1 MAQIQVTASQL
12 SDSQAQLK
20 NYINELKGAIEEAD
34 NMVKQLKSDWE
45 GDASDAFQT
54 SYASNS
60 QRLLRATEG
69 IQTFIVA
76 LENIISQYKQT
87 EAANVNIANSMK

>member
-12 SDSQAQLK
+12 SDSKTQLNSLNSQLKSTIDDTDAIVRQLK
-20 NYINELKGAIEEAD
+20 N
-34 NMVKQLKSDWE
+34 DWE
-45 GDASDAFQT
+45 GDASDAFQA
-54 SYASNS
+54 SYTSNS
-60 QRLLRATEG
+60 QKLVRATEG
-69 IQTFIVA
+69 IQSFISA

>member
-20 NYINELKGAIEEAD
+20 NFNSELKSAIEEAD
-34 NMVKQLKSDWE
+34 NMVRQLKNDWE
-45 GDASDAFQT
+45 GDASDAFQA
-54 SYASNS
+54 SYTSNS
-60 QRLLRATEG
+60 QRLMRATEG
-69 IQTFIVA
+69 IQSFITA
-76 LENIISQYKQT
+76 LENIIAQYKQT

>member
-12 SDSQAQLK
+12 SDSQSQLK
-20 NYINELKGAIEEAD
+20 NFNSQLKSAIEEAD
-34 NMVKQLKSDWE
+34 NMVRQLKNDWE
-45 GDASDAFQT
+45 GDASDAFQV
-54 SYASNS
+54 SYQSIS
-60 QRLLRATEG
+60 QRLMRATDG
-69 IQTFIVA
+69 IQTFIAA